1 MIPHFRIY
9 SYNLPINQWLEHVQ
23 KQKESVG
30 VHHFVHHKKQ
40 SGVIVAVRV
49 EMQYVKW
56 LLHVTTVRD
65 V

>member
-1 MIPHFRIY
+1 MAGTRAKAKRKRGRP
-9 SYNLPINQWLEHVQ
+9 SLCASQ
-23 KQKESVG
+23 KTSD
-30 VHHFVHHKKQ
+30 
-40 SGVIVAVRV
+40 VIVAVRV